1 MSVLILICL
10 VAVVLFILKSGST
23 ATKKE
28 ADKADKDFED
38 NFLNGATGDDIDD
51 FGK

>member
-1 MSVLILICL
+1 MLGVVIIICL
-10 VAVVLFILKSGST
+10 VAGVFFYFKKNSNT
-23 ATKKE
+23 AEET
-28 ADKADKDFED
+28 KADKDFED